1 MKDSTGF
8 FQKVYDLVATI
19 PEGKV
24 MTYGQIARR
33 LGGFYSGRTVGF
45 AMAAAPGNRN
55 LPCHRVVNRL
65 GTMAPRFAFGGADR
79 QRRLLR
85 SEGVRF
91 YRDGSINLEKS
102 LLRFDDEP
110 AEAKKKRPA
119 KKRTPA
125 RKAT

>member
-1 MKDSTGF
+1 MADSTGF
-8 FQKVYDLVATI
+8 FKKVYDLVATI
-19 PEGKV
+19 PKGKV

-45 AMAAAPGNRN
+45 AMAAAPGERN
-55 LPCHRVVNRL
+55 LPCHRVVNKQ
-65 GTMAPRFAFGGADR
+65 GAMAPGFAFGGADR

-91 YRDGSINLEKS
+91 FRDGSINMEKS

-110 AEAKKKRPA
+110 APPQKKRPA
-119 KKRTPA
+119 KRSPA